1 MALNSSRRRS
11 SGLWAFAVQNRLLV
25 LLLIV
30 GVGLLAVSR
39 GQGELTQSL
48 RGAVDDFT
56 SGAMEVFAAPA
67 AEANRWIEGV
77 GTFLT
82 VYEENARLRDENVR
96 LRMALGEL
104 GELQRKV
111 RRFEEL
117 LRVPTEAPVAGVAGR
132 VIADLSG
139 PFMRS
144 MLVNVG
150 SAGGVTKGQAV
161 VDDRGLLGRV
171 VGTGKRSSRVLLLT
185 DFNSRIPVI
194 IEGANLKAI
203 LVGNNTDRP
212 TLEYLPPGSRLT
224 AGSRVLT
231 TADGGALPPGIV
243 VGVVAKGS
251 RSPWVQLSTSE
262 RRADFVRILRYT
274 APVDVDGPNEAA
286 PSSSPGV
293 SPVPS
298 SASGGVAPAPMP
310 SSAPRPVVM
319 RLDGA
324 FTR

>member
-11 SGLWAFAVQNRLLV
+11 SGLWALAVQNRLLV
-25 LLLIV
+25 LLFIA

-39 GQGELTQSL
+39 GQTELTHSL
-48 RGAVDDFT
+48 RGAVDDFAAAT
-56 SGAMEVFAAPA
+56 MQVFAAPA

-82 VYEENARLRDENVR
+82 VYEDNARLRDENVR

-139 PFMRS
+139 PFVRS

-150 SAGGVTKGQAV
+150 STDGVSRGQAV

-171 VGTGKRSSRVLLLT
+171 IGTGKRSSRILLLT
-185 DFNSRIPVI
+185 DLNSRIPVI

-212 TLEYLPPGSRLT
+212 TLEYLPPGSQLT

-243 VGVVAKGS
+243 VGVVEKGK
-251 RSPWVQLSTSE
+251 RSPRVQLSTSE
-262 RRADFVRILRYT
+262 RRADFVRILRYM
-274 APVDVDGPNEAA
+274 APVDVDGAA
-286 PSSSPGV
+286 GGEPSSTPGAN
-293 SPVPS
+293 PVPS
-298 SASGGVAPAPMP
+298 SANGGQAAASTEMP
-310 SSAPRPVVM
+310 LPVVM
-319 RLDGA
+319 RLDGV
-324 FTR
+324 TTQ

>member
-25 LLLIV
+25 LLFMA

-39 GQGELTQSL
+39 TQGELTQSV
-48 RGAVDDFT
+48 RGAVDDFAAA
-56 SGAMEVFAAPA
+56 AMQVFAAPA

-77 GTFLT
+77 GTFLV

-139 PFMRS
+139 PFVRS

-150 SAGGVTKGQAV
+150 SMDGVNRGQAV

-171 VGTGKRSSRVLLLT
+171 IGTGKRSSRILLLT
-185 DFNSRIPVI
+185 DLNSRIPVI
-194 IEGANLKAI
+194 VEGANLKAI

-243 VGVVAKGS
+243 VGVVEKGS
-251 RSPWVQLSTSE
+251 RSPRVQLSTSE
-262 RRADFVRILRYT
+262 RRADFVRILRYM
-274 APVDVDGPNEAA
+274 APVDVDGATGGEPSSTPGANPA
-286 PSSSPGV
+286 PSSAGGGQAA
-293 SPVPS
+293 
-298 SASGGVAPAPMP
+298 ASGML
-310 SSAPRPVVM
+310 PRPVVM

-324 FTR
+324 LTR